1 MEQKYI
7 SEILKKFQSGYALP
21 SLSVIAVKLV
31 EIASDDSSS
40 LNELTGLIEKDP
52 SLAVR
57 VLKMAN
63 SAFFKSLYPAATLKQ
78 AIMRIGF
85 HHLRVLALSLSLKDT
100 FPMGKVGQIDYGQFW
115 RVSLYRGLLAK
126 SLAREL
132 KACEPEEAFVTGL
145 TLEVGFLVYYDHF
158 LKGTNETVDAGIYP
172 LELLLDT
179 EKKSQGLNHR
189 EIGEIALRYWK
200 FPEQIVECQRYYGYE
215 DGSLEASMLSRICR
229 IAGKL
234 SALICYAKVDF
245 QDVFVAA
252 SSLLRVPNGNNPP
265 WSFSDETMYDVVIG
279 ALKEAD
285 EIARTFEVEIEGEK
299 DLLGLMEKANC
310 ALSRL
315 SEQML
320 QSQRG
325 EIAQGP
331 PSFEGLRAR
340 GDRSEEV
347 EYTLQ
352 AVAHEIRNPLTVVG
366 GFARRLAKTMDPSS
380 EGWRYVEII
389 LNETKR
395 LEDALNEATKDLQ
408 R

>member
-1 MEQKYI
+1 MEQEYI

-21 SLSVIAVKLV
+21 SLSVIAVKLI

-63 SAFFKSLYPAATLKQ
+63 SAFFKSLYPVATLKQ
-78 AIMRIGF
+78 AVMRIGF
-85 HHLRVLALSLSLKDT
+85 HHLRILALSLSLKDT
-100 FPMGKVGQIDYGQFW
+100 FPIGKVGQIDYGQFW

-132 KACEPEEAFVTGL
+132 KACEPEEAFVAGL
-145 TLEVGFLVYYDHF
+145 TLEVGFLVYYDYF
-158 LKGTNETVDAGIYP
+158 LKGKNVTVDIGIYP
-172 LELLLDT
+172 LEALLDT

-215 DGSLEASMLSRICR
+215 NNRLEASMLSRICR

-234 SALICYAKVDF
+234 SALICYAKADF
-245 QDVFVAA
+245 HDVFVAA
-252 SSLLRVPNGNNPP
+252 ASLLRVDNGNNPP
-265 WSFSDETMYDVVIG
+265 WSFSDETMYDVIIG
-279 ALKEAD
+279 TLREAD
-285 EIARTFEVEIEGEK
+285 EIARTFEVEIESGK
-299 DLLGLMEKANC
+299 DLLGLMEKANR
-310 ALSRL
+310 ALSRI

-320 QSQRG
+320 QSQHG
-325 EIAQGP
+325 EKTSEP
-331 PSFEGLRAR
+331 PSFEGLRVK

-352 AVAHEIRNPLTVVG
+352 AVAHEIRNPLTAVG

-395 LEDALNEATKDLQ
+395 LEAALNEATKDIQ
-408 R
+408 N